1 MRPMSATINPPRHAL
16 RAGGIATVLLAVAA
30 PVVGQGGK
38 DESEAEVVEEILV
51 TGQKRAGTLL
61 QSDSAYVLDTKAPVC
76 SIRNT
81 HRTHASNLGTCLML
95 IATSQVMYH
104 FTPIGKVT

>member
-1 MRPMSATINPPRHAL
+1 MRPMNATINPPCHAL

-30 PVVGQGGK
+30 PVLGQGGK

-61 QSDSAYVLDTKAPVC
+61 QSDTAYVLDTKAPGLFDQEYAPDTC
-76 SIRNT
+76 FKPRNLPDVDC
-81 HRTHASNLGTCLML
+81 N
-95 IATSQVMYH
+95 
-104 FTPIGKVT
+104 